1 MAAAMVLAA
10 VGFGLAGAVVAA
22 AMLHEPRP
30 ERRPLHAPRPER
42 GPMAEVD
49 RTPPQPAAG
58 DAA

>member
-30 ERRPLHAPRPER
+30 ERRP
-42 GPMAEVD
+42 MAEVD